1 MADKKLNESKIV
13 KDMDYVLV
21 TLADGS
27 VGQIAKSDLAS
38 VVAGQIGVTQA
49 STTINGITISTYN
62 YGKIVTVILSGTA
75 TSNFDYVDVYNVG
88 LVKTFK
94 RMKYIING
102 TSGYVTTRL
111 EGDYLNINGIKEGES
126 IGSSIDGYISF
137 TFVRS

>member
-1 MADKKLNESKIV
+1 MADKKLNEVTKV
-13 KDMDYVLV
+13 TDMAYVPV
-21 TLADGS
+21 IMSDGS
-27 VGQIAKSDLAS
+27 IGQIAKADLAS

-49 STTINGITISTYN
+49 STTINGITIRTYN

-88 LVKTFK
+88 LVKTFN

-102 TSGYVTTRL
+102 TSGYVTTRQ
-111 EGDYLNINGIKEGES
+111 EGDYFNINGIKEGES

-137 TFVRS
+137 TYVRS

>member
-1 MADKKLNESKIV
+1 MYRYLS
-13 KDMDYVLV
+13 
-21 TLADGS
+21 
-27 VGQIAKSDLAS
+27 
-38 VVAGQIGVTQA
+38 VAGQIGVTQA
-49 STTINGITISTYN
+49 STTINGITIRTYN

-102 TSGYVTTRL
+102 TSGYITTRQ
-111 EGDYLNINGIKEGES
+111 EGDYFNINGIKEGES

-137 TFVRS
+137 TYVRS